1 MTTTPTRLYHGT
13 SVPSAIKALEEGLL
27 PHGITG
33 NSLWDHSST
42 SHEEA
47 VYLTDTMPVY
57 FAGHAIQKLPKDAE
71 DRRCA
76 ILEIDVSLLDPFNL
90 VPDEDVL
97 EQAGRG
103 RDEVSHWDMVAR
115 THWYRD
121 QLHTHQGATTWKTS
135 LEAMG
140 TCAIFDGVPAEA
152 ITRVALLDLDA
163 MGMMQTFFTDISGHI
178 AAFPVTGGQQKD
190 QLHWLMEG
198 EFPEVLSPIS
208 QIVLAH
214 NRDYWQHRSWVEVLS
229 AEEARLKWMGEA
241 TMPVTPPHL

>member
-1 MTTTPTRLYHGT
+1 MTTPSRIFHGT
-13 SVPSAIKALEEGLL
+13 SVPSAIKTLEEGLL
-27 PHGITG
+27 PHGVTG

-42 SHEEA
+42 SHDEA

-57 FAGHAIQKLPKDAE
+57 FAGHAIQKLPKDAK

-103 RDEVSHWDMVAR
+103 RDKISHWDMVDR

-121 QLHTHQGATTWKTS
+121 QLHEHQGHDTWKAS

-140 TCAIFDGVPAEA
+140 TCAHIGAIPSEA

-163 MGMMQTFFTDISGHI
+163 MKMMRTYFTDTSGHI
-178 AAFPVTGGQQKD
+178 LAFSVTGPQQKD

-198 EFPEVLSPIS
+198 EFPEKLSQVSELVLQHSRP
-208 QIVLAH
+208 
-214 NRDYWQHRSWVEVLS
+214 YWSHSSWVEVLD
-229 AEEARLKWMGEA
+229 ADEARLKWRDEA
-241 TMPVTPPHL
+241 PVLSTPPRV